1 MEPNS
6 RNKQNFDQQKV
17 HVWELIEA
25 FICHFPMLG
34 GSLMDKRGTEE
45 GTRVDKHQATGH
57 KHQIYIH
64 SES

>member
-1 MEPNS
+1 
-6 RNKQNFDQQKV
+6 
-17 HVWELIEA
+17 
-25 FICHFPMLG
+25 MLG